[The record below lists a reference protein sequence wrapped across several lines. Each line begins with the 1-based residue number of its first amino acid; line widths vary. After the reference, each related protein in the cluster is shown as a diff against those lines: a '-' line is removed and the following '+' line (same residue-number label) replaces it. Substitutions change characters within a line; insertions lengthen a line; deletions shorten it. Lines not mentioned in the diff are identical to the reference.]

1 MAKARKSKMTHKKHP
16 KKGKVSSRRK
26 KGGYLFYPGPG
37 DEESFFVKLN
47 PFRKKNEV
55 SDEPVVEEEVTEVKE
70 ITPSELPASDTTTS
84 PEPEPQEEA
93 TPEPEPESVP
103 ESPTAEEVVEE
114 KEEEEEK
121 ETMSGGKKKRKG
133 KRSRKSKK
141 KSKKQK
147 GGKKKKK
154 TKKRAYKKRK

>member
-1 MAKARKSKMTHKKHP
+1 MAKGRRSKITHKKHA
-16 KKGKVSSRRK
+16 KKGRVSSRRK

-37 DEESFFVKLN
+37 DEESFFTKLN
-47 PFRKKNEV
+47 PFKRKEQ
-55 SDEPVVEEEVTEVKE
+55 VVEEEVVDAQE
-70 ITPSELPASDTTTS
+70 ITPSELPASDSTTT
-84 PEPEPQEEA
+84 PEPEPQPEEQPASEPSA
-93 TPEPEPESVP
+93 T
-103 ESPTAEEVVEE
+103 EEVVEE
-114 KEEEEEK
+114 KEEEEK

-147 GGKKKKK
+147 GGKKKRK